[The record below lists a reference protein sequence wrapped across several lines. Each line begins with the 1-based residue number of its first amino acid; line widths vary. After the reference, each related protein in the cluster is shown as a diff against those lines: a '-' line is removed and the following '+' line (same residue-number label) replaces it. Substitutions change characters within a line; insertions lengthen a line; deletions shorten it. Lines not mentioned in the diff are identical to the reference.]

1 MLEVKDLVKRY
12 GSRAV
17 VNRISFK
24 IDPGETVGLLGPNG
38 AGKTTTFN
46 MIVGMLKPDEGDV
59 FLNEEKVTALPVYK
73 RARRGIGYLFQDK
86 SVFRG
91 LTVEENILAIL
102 ERVPGTDRESRTS
115 VLENLIRDFG
125 LGTVRKANADTLSGG
140 ERRRLEIARAL
151 TTNPSIL
158 LLDEPFAAVDPKVKS
173 EIKKIIL
180 GLTGRKIA
188 ILITDHDVR
197 ETLSIT
203 DRAYIIDEGK
213 ILAEGTP
220 EELIDNPD
228 VQDRYLG
235 KDFRTD
241 FLQELQEIRE
251 KKARRISK

>member
-12 GSRAV
+12 GTRAV

-91 LTVEENILAIL
+91 LTAEENIMAIL
-102 ERVPGTDRESRTS
+102 ERVPELDKKQRDEKLES
-115 VLENLIRDFG
+115 LIRDFG
-125 LGTVRKANADTLSGG
+125 LEKVRKANADTLSGG

-151 TTNPSIL
+151 TTNPNIL
-158 LLDEPFAAVDPKVKS
+158 LLDEPFAAVDPKVKG
-173 EIKKIIL
+173 EIKKIII
-180 GLTGRKIA
+180 GLTSRNIA

-220 EELIDNPD
+220 EELIDNLE

-241 FLQELQEIRE
+241 FLQELKEIRE
-251 KKARRISK
+251 KKDKRTGK